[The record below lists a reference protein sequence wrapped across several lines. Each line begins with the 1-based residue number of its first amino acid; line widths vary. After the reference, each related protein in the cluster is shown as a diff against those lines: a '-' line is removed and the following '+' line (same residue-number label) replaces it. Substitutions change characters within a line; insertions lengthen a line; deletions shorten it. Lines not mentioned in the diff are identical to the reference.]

1 MKEIKNQEFG
11 GERPLYCEKDLYL
24 ENVVIHAGES
34 ALKETAD
41 IVAVKCRFEGKYP
54 LWCCDRF
61 VVRDCIFTVGARA
74 ALWYSKNLLMEDT
87 VVDAPKMFRE
97 MEQVK
102 LRNVIIDAAAETFWH
117 CGEIDLENVRIDR
130 ADYVFMGCHDI
141 KLRNCKI
148 TGNYAFQWS
157 RNIEIH
163 DCLLNCKDAF
173 WETDNAT
180 IYDSEINGEFL
191 GWHSRNLRLV
201 RCHITGTQPLCYATN
216 LILEDCTFGE
226 DADLALEYSSVQA
239 TIKGHIH
246 SIKNPR
252 TGFIKADSC
261 GEIILDQNIKAPGD
275 CDIQIG

>member
-11 GERPLYCEKDLYL
+11 GERPLYCEKDLNL

-34 ALKETAD
+34 ALKETAN
-41 IVAVKCRFEGKYP
+41 ITATHCRFEGKYP
-54 LWCCDRF
+54 LWCCNHF

-74 ALWYSKNLLMEDT
+74 ALWYSKDLLMEDT
-87 VVDAPKMFRE
+87 VIDAPKMFRE
-97 MEQVK
+97 MEQIK
-102 LRNVIIDAAAETFWH
+102 LRNVIIDSAAETFWH

-141 KLRNCKI
+141 VLRDCKV

-163 DCLLNCKDAF
+163 NCLLNCKDAF

-180 IYDSEINGEFL
+180 IYDSQINGEFL

-201 RCHITGTQPLCYATN
+201 RCHITGTQPLCYADG
-216 LILEDCTFGE
+216 LILEDCTFGA
-226 DADLALEYSSVQA
+226 DADLALEYSDVQA

-252 TGFIKADSC
+252 TGFIKVDSC
-261 GEIILDQNIKAPGD
+261 GELILDKNIKAPAD